1 MFFLPLRF
9 SSAFLRSVCAGN
21 GEKSNADEK
30 RGANKE
36 NLFVIE
42 TKKSKKGNE
51 KRNDKTKQKD
61 NSPPMKCD
69 SCERRDQTKTVT
81 LPFDPNQSVLFSSL
95 FTLIFYV
102 RENVKKTA
110 TNYDLFPCLSLQ
122 VIPSDHNLH
131 QNDAQLQ
138 ANGQGEDYQ
147 YQGPAGPL
155 EFVIALSIFGRH
167 FPGFSIYS
175 VFSYSCHI

>member
-1 MFFLPLRF
+1 
-9 SSAFLRSVCAGN
+9 
-21 GEKSNADEK
+21 
-30 RGANKE
+30 
-36 NLFVIE
+36 
-42 TKKSKKGNE
+42 
-51 KRNDKTKQKD
+51 
-61 NSPPMKCD
+61 MKCD

-81 LPFDPNQSVLFSSL
+81 PPFDPNQSVLFSSL

>member
-1 MFFLPLRF
+1 MTLHLLVPSGFLGGLQNFVYDPGTSLSIAETTLHINIYIWQGCTGATF
-9 SSAFLRSVCAGN
+9 
-21 GEKSNADEK
+21 SNAHN
-30 RGANKE
+30 A
-36 NLFVIE
+36 
-42 TKKSKKGNE
+42 
-51 KRNDKTKQKD
+51 
-61 NSPPMKCD
+61 P
-69 SCERRDQTKTVT
+69 T
-81 LPFDPNQSVLFSSL
+81 LC
-95 FTLIFYV
+95 
-102 RENVKKTA
+102 
-110 TNYDLFPCLSLQ
+110 CLSLQ

>member
-1 MFFLPLRF
+1 LFARET
-9 SSAFLRSVCAGN
+9 

-30 RGANKE
+30 KGANKE

-42 TKKSKKGNE
+42 TKKSRKRNE
-51 KRNDKTKQKD
+51 KRSDKAKQKN

-69 SCERRDQTKTVT
+69 SCERRDQTKTAVT
-81 LPFDPNQSVLFSSL
+81 PPFDPNQSVLFSSL

-102 RENVKKTA
+102 RENVEKTA